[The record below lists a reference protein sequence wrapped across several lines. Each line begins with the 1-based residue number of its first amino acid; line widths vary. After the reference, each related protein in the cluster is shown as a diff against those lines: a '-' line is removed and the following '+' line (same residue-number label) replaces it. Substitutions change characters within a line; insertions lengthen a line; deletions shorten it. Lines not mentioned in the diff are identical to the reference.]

1 MVQIV
6 QLSALCI
13 LDSLFCAV
21 PLNATL
27 LLRFRSFNLI
37 SGGGPKPNRID
48 ESLGV
53 KYYEA
58 WERTRRAYLYCT
70 ILIYLVLLLLRSFEL
85 FSFES
90 IMDCHRLSGSVSW
103 SAAVKRFQ
111 LLLSRDENCK
121 SVRMGHSTWCMCLHV
136 SWEFDVGSVRLNTW
150 YERSWASPLTRW
162 RPCTSSQLSR
172 CYGPDMRRLFGIEQP
187 WDPRDMFI
195 SWSES

>member
-13 LDSLFCAV
+13 LDSLFCGV

-58 WERTRRAYLYCT
+58 WERTRRAYLYLCCT
-70 ILIYLVLLLLRSFEL
+70 TLYCYFWGLFEL

-103 SAAVKRFQ
+103 SIAAVKRFH
-111 LLLSRDENCK
+111 LLLSRDENYK
-121 SVRMGHSTWCMCLHV
+121 SVSIGHSTWYMCLHV

-172 CYGPDMRRLFGIEQP
+172 CYGPDMPRLFGIERP
-187 WDPRDMFI
+187 WDPRDLFI
-195 SWSES
+195 S